1 MWYFSDTSIEIDY
14 IFKFILGILQ
24 ITNIKLFKE
33 FFMDSDF
40 STKIQKQKISRE
52 RRKELKHRL
61 KKELGDRM
69 RFVYISSFLSWIQ
82 FLMRIISFGF
92 IAKGFSNLYQ
102 KIDFNIFV
110 YAVIAIGLNLLGFG
124 ISILAKR
131 YQGVAS
137 QFARDNLKS
146 KFFDAFSKSDEE
158 VFKGYSTA
166 DVLTVASQGIDTLD
180 TFYSTYLSTTLRTFF
195 NCGTI
200 LLIVAFI
207 YPLGGLVFLISIPFI
222 PVSIVL
228 IQKRSAKIM
237 QHYWSTYMDVSNL
250 FMDDLKGLNT
260 LYSYSAD
267 EIYEKKFNE
276 SAESFRLST
285 MELLKFQLQ
294 SVGYMD
300 GVMYLGIAISGF
312 LAVLSISKGNMS
324 IFNFIFFVLI
334 ATEFFTPIRE
344 LGYCMHLLMMNT
356 KMADRIFTFL
366 DSVKGEKKSE
376 VVNIKLES
384 IDNIEF
390 KNLSFSYDDRNVLNN
405 INLRITK
412 GSLFA
417 IAGESGLG
425 KSTFAKILFKNLEDY
440 SGEILIDGKSLKDFS
455 RLDINALGFYVS
467 PDSYVFNESIM
478 DNLKKATKLPEKA
491 ILNWIEEKNILKFV
505 KTLPEGFNTIIGENG
520 RLISP
525 GQRQQIICV
534 RSLLADRKIY
544 IFDEMTSSVDTE
556 NEIAILDLIKMIS
569 KNSIVMFISHK
580 MKQVNKADF
589 VLFMGKEKSWDFGK
603 PEDLY
608 NSNFE
613 YRLLLDKQ
621 NEMEEILNER

>member
-1 MWYFSDTSIEIDY
+1 
-14 IFKFILGILQ
+14 
-24 ITNIKLFKE
+24 
-33 FFMDSDF
+33 MDSDF
-40 STKIQKQKISRE
+40 NTKIQKQKISRE
-52 RRKELKHRL
+52 RRKELKNRL

-69 RFVYISSFLSWIQ
+69 RFVYIASFLSWIQ

-92 IAKGFSNLYQ
+92 IAKGFSNLYN
-102 KIDFNIFV
+102 KIDFNLFAYV
-110 YAVIAIGLNLLGFG
+110 VIAIGLNIFGFW
-124 ISILAKR
+124 ISIFAKR

-137 QFARDNLKS
+137 QFARDNLKV
-146 KFFDAFSKSDEE
+146 KFFDVFSKSDEE

-166 DVLTVASQGIDTLD
+166 DVLTVASQGIDSLD
-180 TFYSTYLSTTLRTFF
+180 TFYSNYLTTTLRTYF
-195 NCGTI
+195 NCATI

-207 YPLGGLVFLISIPFI
+207 YPLGGLAFLVSIPFI

-267 EIYEKKFNE
+267 AIYEKKFNE
-276 SAESFRLST
+276 SAENFRLST

-312 LAVLSISKGNMS
+312 LAVLSVSKGNMS

-366 DSVKGEKKSE
+366 DSVNNEKKTE
-376 VVNIKLES
+376 VSNINLKS

-390 KNLSFSYDDRNVLNN
+390 KNLSFSYDDRKILNN
-405 INLRITK
+405 INLSITK

-417 IAGESGLG
+417 IAGASGLG
-425 KSTFAKILFKNLEDY
+425 KSTFAKVLFKNLDDY
-440 SGEILIDGKSLKDFS
+440 SGEILIDGKSLRDFS
-455 RLDINALGFYVS
+455 KSDINALGFYVS

-478 DNLKKATKLPEKA
+478 DNLKKATKLSEHE
-491 ILNWIEEKNILKFV
+491 ILEWIEEKNILKFV
-505 KTLPEGFNTIIGENG
+505 KTLPDGFNTIIGENG
-520 RLISP
+520 KLISP

-534 RSLLADRKIY
+534 RSLLANRKIY

-589 VLFMGKEKSWDFGK
+589 VLFMGKEKSWDFAK

>member
-1 MWYFSDTSIEIDY
+1 
-14 IFKFILGILQ
+14 
-24 ITNIKLFKE
+24 
-33 FFMDSDF
+33 MDSDF

-52 RRKELKHRL
+52 RRKELKNRL

-69 RFVYISSFLSWIQ
+69 RFVYIASFLSWIQ

-92 IAKGFSNLYQ
+92 IAKGFSNLYN
-102 KIDFNIFV
+102 KIDFNLFAYV
-110 YAVIAIGLNLLGFG
+110 VIAIGLNIFGFW
-124 ISILAKR
+124 ISIFAKR

-137 QFARDNLKS
+137 QFARDNLKV
-146 KFFDAFSKSDEE
+146 KFFDVFSKSDEE

-166 DVLTVASQGIDTLD
+166 DVLTVASQGIDSLD
-180 TFYSTYLSTTLRTFF
+180 TFYSNYLTTTLRTYF
-195 NCGTI
+195 NCATI

-207 YPLGGLVFLISIPFI
+207 YPLGGLAFLVSIPFI

-267 EIYEKKFNE
+267 AIYEKKFNE
-276 SAESFRLST
+276 SAENFRLST

-312 LAVLSISKGNMS
+312 LAVLSVSKGNMS

-366 DSVKGEKKSE
+366 DSVNNEKKTE
-376 VVNIKLES
+376 VSNINLKS

-390 KNLSFSYDDRNVLNN
+390 KNLSFSYDDRKILNN
-405 INLRITK
+405 INLSITK

-425 KSTFAKILFKNLEDY
+425 KSTFAKVLFKNLDDY
-440 SGEILIDGKSLKDFS
+440 SGEILIDGKSLRDFS
-455 RLDINALGFYVS
+455 KSDINALGFYVS

-478 DNLKKATKLPEKA
+478 DNLKKATKLSEHE
-491 ILNWIEEKNILKFV
+491 ILEWIEEKNILKFV
-505 KTLPEGFNTIIGENG
+505 KTLPDGFNTIIGENG
-520 RLISP
+520 KLISP

-534 RSLLADRKIY
+534 RSLLANRKIY

-589 VLFMGKEKSWDFGK
+589 VLFMGKEKSWDFAK

>member
-1 MWYFSDTSIEIDY
+1 
-14 IFKFILGILQ
+14 
-24 ITNIKLFKE
+24 
-33 FFMDSDF
+33 MDSDF
-40 STKIQKQKISRE
+40 NTKIQKQKISRE
-52 RRKELKHRL
+52 RRKELKNRL

-69 RFVYISSFLSWIQ
+69 RFVYIASFLSWIQ

-92 IAKGFSNLYQ
+92 IAKGFSNLYN
-102 KIDFNIFV
+102 KIDFNLFAYV
-110 YAVIAIGLNLLGFG
+110 VIAIGLNIFGFW
-124 ISILAKR
+124 ISIFAKR

-137 QFARDNLKS
+137 QFARDNLKV

-166 DVLTVASQGIDTLD
+166 DVLTVASQGIDSLD
-180 TFYSTYLSTTLRTFF
+180 TFYSNYLTTTLRTYF
-195 NCGTI
+195 NCATI

-207 YPLGGLVFLISIPFI
+207 YPLGGLVFLVSIPFI

-237 QHYWSTYMDVSNL
+237 QHYWSTYMDVGNL

-267 EIYEKKFNE
+267 VIYEKKFNE
-276 SAESFRLST
+276 SAENFRLST

-312 LAVLSISKGNMS
+312 LAVLSVSKGNMS

-366 DSVKGEKKSE
+366 DSVKNEKKTE
-376 VVNIKLES
+376 VSNINLES

-390 KNLSFSYDDRNVLNN
+390 KNLSFSYDDRKVLNN
-405 INLRITK
+405 INLSINK

-425 KSTFAKILFKNLEDY
+425 KSTFAKVLFKNLDDY
-440 SGEILIDGKSLKDFS
+440 SGEILIDGKSLRDFS
-455 RLDINALGFYVS
+455 KSDINALGFYVS

-478 DNLKKATKLPEKA
+478 DNLKKATKLSEHE
-491 ILNWIEEKNILKFV
+491 ILEWIEEKNILKFV
-505 KTLPEGFNTIIGENG
+505 KTLPDGFNTIIGENG
-520 RLISP
+520 KLISP

-589 VLFMGKEKSWDFGK
+589 VLFMGKEKSWDFAK

>member
-1 MWYFSDTSIEIDY
+1 
-14 IFKFILGILQ
+14 
-24 ITNIKLFKE
+24 
-33 FFMDSDF
+33 MDSDF
-40 STKIQKQKISRE
+40 NTKIQKQKISRE
-52 RRKELKHRL
+52 RRKELKNRL

-69 RFVYISSFLSWIQ
+69 RFVYIASFLSWIQ

-92 IAKGFSNLYQ
+92 IAKGFSNLYN
-102 KIDFNIFV
+102 KIDFNLFAYV
-110 YAVIAIGLNLLGFG
+110 VIAIGLNIFGFW
-124 ISILAKR
+124 ISIFAKR

-137 QFARDNLKS
+137 QYARNNLKV
-146 KFFDAFSKSDEE
+146 KFFDAFSKGNEE

-166 DVLTVASQGIDTLD
+166 DVLTVASQGIDSLD
-180 TFYSTYLSTTLRTFF
+180 TFYSNYLTTTLRTYF
-195 NCGTI
+195 NCTTI

-207 YPLGGLVFLISIPFI
+207 YPLGGLVFLVSIPFI

-267 EIYEKKFNE
+267 AIYEKKFNE
-276 SAESFRLST
+276 SAENFRLST

-312 LAVLSISKGNMS
+312 LAVFSVSKGNMS

-366 DSVKGEKKSE
+366 DSVKNEKKTE
-376 VVNIKLES
+376 VSNINLES

-390 KNLSFSYDDRNVLNN
+390 KNLSFSYENRDVLNN
-405 INLRITK
+405 INLSINK

-425 KSTFAKILFKNLEDY
+425 KSTFAKILFKNLENY
-440 SGEILIDGKSLKDFS
+440 SGEILIDGKSLRDFS
-455 RLDINALGFYVS
+455 KSDINSLGFYVS

-478 DNLKKATKLPEKA
+478 DNLKKATKLSEHE
-491 ILNWIEEKNILKFV
+491 ILEWIEEKNILKFV
-505 KTLPEGFNTIIGENG
+505 KTLPDGFNTIIGENG

-534 RSLLADRKIY
+534 RSLLANRKIY

>member
-1 MWYFSDTSIEIDY
+1 
-14 IFKFILGILQ
+14 
-24 ITNIKLFKE
+24 
-33 FFMDSDF
+33 MDSDF

-52 RRKELKHRL
+52 RRKELKNKL

-92 IAKGFSNLYQ
+92 IAKGFSNLYN
-102 KIDFNIFV
+102 KTEFNLLT
-110 YAVIAIGLNLLGFG
+110 YAIIVIGLNILGFG
-124 ISILAKR
+124 ISIFAKR

-137 QFARDNLKS
+137 QFARDNLKA
-146 KFFDAFSKSDEE
+146 KFFDAFSKSDQE

-166 DVLTVASQGIDTLD
+166 DVLTVASQGIDSLD

-267 EIYEKKFNE
+267 AIYEKKFNE
-276 SAESFRLST
+276 SAEKFRLST

-312 LAVLSISKGNMS
+312 LAVLSISKGS
-324 IFNFIFFVLI
+324 ISIYNFIFFVLI

-366 DSVKGEKKSE
+366 DSVKLEKKKDIS
-376 VVNIKLES
+376 NIELES
-384 IDNIEF
+384 INNIEF

-405 INLRITK
+405 INLSITK

-440 SGEILIDGKSLKDFS
+440 SGEILLDGKSLRDFS
-455 RLDINALGFYVS
+455 KSDINSLGFYVS

-478 DNLKKATKLPEKA
+478 DNLKKATKLSEKE
-491 ILNWIEEKNILKFV
+491 ILEWIEEKNILKFV

-520 RLISP
+520 RLVSP

-534 RSLLADRKIY
+534 RSLLANRKIY

-589 VLFMGKEKSWDFGK
+589 VLFMGQEKSWDFGK

-608 NSNFE
+608 NLNHE
-613 YRLLLDKQ
+613 YKMLLDKQ

>member
-1 MWYFSDTSIEIDY
+1 
-14 IFKFILGILQ
+14 
-24 ITNIKLFKE
+24 
-33 FFMDSDF
+33 MDSDF

-52 RRKELKHRL
+52 RRKELKNRL

-69 RFVYISSFLSWIQ
+69 RFVYIASFLSWIQ

-92 IAKGFSNLYQ
+92 IAKGFSNLYN
-102 KIDFNIFV
+102 KIDFNLFAYV
-110 YAVIAIGLNLLGFG
+110 VITIGLNIFGFW
-124 ISILAKR
+124 ISIFAKR

-137 QFARDNLKS
+137 QYARNNLKV
-146 KFFDAFSKSDEE
+146 KFFDAFSKGNEE

-166 DVLTVASQGIDTLD
+166 DVLTVASQGIDSLD
-180 TFYSTYLSTTLRTFF
+180 TFYSNYLTTTLRTYF
-195 NCGTI
+195 NCATI
-200 LLIVAFI
+200 LLIAAFI
-207 YPLGGLVFLISIPFI
+207 YPLGGLVFLVSIPFI

-267 EIYEKKFNE
+267 AIYEKKFNE
-276 SAESFRLST
+276 SAENFRLST

-312 LAVLSISKGNMS
+312 LAVLSVSKGNMS

-366 DSVKGEKKSE
+366 DSVKNEKKTE
-376 VVNIKLES
+376 VSNIELKS

-390 KNLSFSYDDRNVLNN
+390 KNLSFSYDDRKILNN
-405 INLRITK
+405 INLSITK

-425 KSTFAKILFKNLEDY
+425 KSTFAKVLFKNLDDY
-440 SGEILIDGKSLKDFS
+440 SGEILIDGKSLRDFS
-455 RLDINALGFYVS
+455 KSDINALGFYVS

-478 DNLKKATKLPEKA
+478 DNLKKATKLSEHE
-491 ILNWIEEKNILKFV
+491 ILEWIEEKNILKFV
-505 KTLPEGFNTIIGENG
+505 KTLPDGFNTIIGENG
-520 RLISP
+520 KLISP

-608 NSNFE
+608 NSNYE
-613 YRLLLDKQ
+613 YKMLLDKQ
-621 NEMEEILNER
+621 NEMEAILNER

>member
-1 MWYFSDTSIEIDY
+1 
-14 IFKFILGILQ
+14 
-24 ITNIKLFKE
+24 
-33 FFMDSDF
+33 MDSDF
-40 STKIQKQKISRE
+40 NTKIQKQKISRE
-52 RRKELKHRL
+52 RRKELKNRL

-69 RFVYISSFLSWIQ
+69 RFVYIASFLSWIQ

-92 IAKGFSNLYQ
+92 IAKGFSNLYN
-102 KIDFNIFV
+102 KIDFNLFAYV
-110 YAVIAIGLNLLGFG
+110 VIAIGLNIFGFW
-124 ISILAKR
+124 ISIFAKR

-137 QFARDNLKS
+137 QYARNNLKV
-146 KFFDAFSKSDEE
+146 KFFDAFSKGNEE

-166 DVLTVASQGIDTLD
+166 DVLTVASQGIDSLD
-180 TFYSTYLSTTLRTFF
+180 TFYSNYLTTTLRTYF
-195 NCGTI
+195 NCATI

-207 YPLGGLVFLISIPFI
+207 YPLGGLVFLVSIPFI

-267 EIYEKKFNE
+267 AIYEKKFNE
-276 SAESFRLST
+276 SAENFRLST

-312 LAVLSISKGNMS
+312 LAVLSVSKGNMS

-366 DSVKGEKKSE
+366 DSVKNEKKTE
-376 VVNIKLES
+376 VSNINLES

-390 KNLSFSYDDRNVLNN
+390 KNLSFSHDDRKVLNN
-405 INLRITK
+405 INLSINK

-425 KSTFAKILFKNLEDY
+425 KSTFAKVLFKNLDDY
-440 SGEILIDGKSLKDFS
+440 SGEILIDGKSLRYFS
-455 RLDINALGFYVS
+455 KSDINALGFYVS

-478 DNLKKATKLPEKA
+478 DNLKKATKLSEHE
-491 ILNWIEEKNILKFV
+491 ILEWIEEKNILKFV
-505 KTLPEGFNTIIGENG
+505 KTLPDGFNTIIGENG

-534 RSLLADRKIY
+534 RSLLANRKIY

>member
-1 MWYFSDTSIEIDY
+1 
-14 IFKFILGILQ
+14 
-24 ITNIKLFKE
+24 
-33 FFMDSDF
+33 MDSDF

-52 RRKELKHRL
+52 RRKELKNRL

-69 RFVYISSFLSWIQ
+69 RFVYIASFLSWIQ

-92 IAKGFSNLYQ
+92 IAKGFSNLYN
-102 KIDFNIFV
+102 KIDFNLFTYVLIT
-110 YAVIAIGLNLLGFG
+110 IGLNIFGFW
-124 ISILAKR
+124 ISIFAKR

-137 QFARDNLKS
+137 QFARDNLKV
-146 KFFDAFSKSDEE
+146 KFFNAFSKSDQE

-166 DVLTVASQGIDTLD
+166 DVLTVASQGIDSLD
-180 TFYSTYLSTTLRTFF
+180 TFYSNYLTTTLRTYF
-195 NCGTI
+195 NCATI

-267 EIYEKKFNE
+267 AIYEKKFNE
-276 SAESFRLST
+276 SAENFRLST

-312 LAVLSISKGNMS
+312 LAVISISKGNMS

-366 DSVKGEKKSE
+366 DSVKNEKKTE
-376 VVNIKLES
+376 VSNINLES

-390 KNLSFSYDDRNVLNN
+390 KNLSFSYDNRDVLNN
-405 INLRITK
+405 INLSINK

-425 KSTFAKILFKNLEDY
+425 KSTFAKILFKNLDNY

-455 RLDINALGFYVS
+455 KSDINSLGFYVS

-478 DNLKKATKLPEKA
+478 DNLKKATKLSEQE
-491 ILNWIEEKNILKFV
+491 ILEWIEEKNILKFV
-505 KTLPEGFNTIIGENG
+505 KTLPDGFNTIIGENG

-534 RSLLADRKIY
+534 RSLLANRKIY

-589 VLFMGKEKSWDFGK
+589 ILFMGKEKSWDFGK

>member
-1 MWYFSDTSIEIDY
+1 
-14 IFKFILGILQ
+14 
-24 ITNIKLFKE
+24 
-33 FFMDSDF
+33 MDSDF

-52 RRKELKHRL
+52 RRKELKNRL

-69 RFVYISSFLSWIQ
+69 RFVYIASFLSWIQ

-92 IAKGFSNLYQ
+92 IAKGFSNLYN
-102 KIDFNIFV
+102 KIDFNLFAYV
-110 YAVIAIGLNLLGFG
+110 VIAIGLNIFGFW
-124 ISILAKR
+124 ISIFAKR

-137 QFARDNLKS
+137 QYARDNLKV
-146 KFFDAFSKSDEE
+146 KFFDAFSKGNEE

-166 DVLTVASQGIDTLD
+166 DVLTVASQGIDSLD
-180 TFYSTYLSTTLRTFF
+180 TFYSNYLTTTLRTYF
-195 NCGTI
+195 NCVTI

-207 YPLGGLVFLISIPFI
+207 YPLGGLVFLVSIPFI

-267 EIYEKKFNE
+267 DIYEKKFNE
-276 SAESFRLST
+276 SAENFRLST

-312 LAVLSISKGNMS
+312 LAVLSISKGS
-324 IFNFIFFVLI
+324 ISIYNFIFFVLI

-366 DSVKGEKKSE
+366 DSVKLEKKKDIS
-376 VVNIKLES
+376 NIELES

-390 KNLSFSYDDRNVLNN
+390 KNLSFSYDDRKVLNN
-405 INLRITK
+405 INLSINK

-425 KSTFAKILFKNLEDY
+425 KSTFAKVLFKNLDDY
-440 SGEILIDGKSLKDFS
+440 SGEILIDGKSLRDFS
-455 RLDINALGFYVS
+455 KSDINALGFYVS

-478 DNLKKATKLPEKA
+478 DNLKKATKLSEHE
-491 ILNWIEEKNILKFV
+491 ILEWIEEKNILKFV
-505 KTLPEGFNTIIGENG
+505 KTLPDGFNTIIGENG

-608 NSNFE
+608 NSNYE
-613 YRLLLDKQ
+613 YKMLLDKQ

>member
-1 MWYFSDTSIEIDY
+1 
-14 IFKFILGILQ
+14 
-24 ITNIKLFKE
+24 
-33 FFMDSDF
+33 MDSDF

-52 RRKELKHRL
+52 RRKELKNRL

-69 RFVYISSFLSWIQ
+69 RFVYIASFLSWIQ

-92 IAKGFSNLYQ
+92 IAKGFSNLYN
-102 KIDFNIFV
+102 KIDFNLFAYV
-110 YAVIAIGLNLLGFG
+110 VIAIGLNIFGFW
-124 ISILAKR
+124 ISIFAKR

-137 QFARDNLKS
+137 QYARNNLKV
-146 KFFDAFSKSDEE
+146 KFFDAFSKGNEE

-166 DVLTVASQGIDTLD
+166 DVLTVASQGIDSLD
-180 TFYSTYLSTTLRTFF
+180 TFYSNYLTTTLRTYF
-195 NCGTI
+195 NCATI

-207 YPLGGLVFLISIPFI
+207 YPLGGLVFLVSIPFI

-267 EIYEKKFNE
+267 AIYEKKFNE
-276 SAESFRLST
+276 SAENFRLST

-312 LAVLSISKGNMS
+312 LAVLSVSKGNMS

-366 DSVKGEKKSE
+366 DSVKNEKKTE
-376 VVNIKLES
+376 VSNINLES

-390 KNLSFSYDDRNVLNN
+390 KNLSFSYDDRKILNN
-405 INLRITK
+405 INLSITK

-425 KSTFAKILFKNLEDY
+425 KSTFAKVLFKNLDDY
-440 SGEILIDGKSLKDFS
+440 SGEILIDGKSLRDFS
-455 RLDINALGFYVS
+455 KSDINALGFYVS

-478 DNLKKATKLPEKA
+478 DNLKKATKLSEHE
-491 ILNWIEEKNILKFV
+491 ILEWIEEKNILKFV
-505 KTLPEGFNTIIGENG
+505 KTLPDGFNTIIGENG
-520 RLISP
+520 KLISP

-534 RSLLADRKIY
+534 RSLLANRKIY

-608 NSNFE
+608 KSNFE

>member
-1 MWYFSDTSIEIDY
+1 
-14 IFKFILGILQ
+14 
-24 ITNIKLFKE
+24 
-33 FFMDSDF
+33 MDSDF
-40 STKIQKQKISRE
+40 NTKIQKQKISRE
-52 RRKELKHRL
+52 RRKELKNRL
-61 KKELGDRM
+61 KKELRDRM
-69 RFVYISSFLSWIQ
+69 RFVYIASFLSWIQ

-92 IAKGFSNLYQ
+92 IAKGFSNLYN
-102 KIDFNIFV
+102 KIDFNLFAYV
-110 YAVIAIGLNLLGFG
+110 VIAIGLNIFGFW
-124 ISILAKR
+124 ISIFAKR

-137 QFARDNLKS
+137 QFARDNLKV

-166 DVLTVASQGIDTLD
+166 DVLTVASQGIDSLD
-180 TFYSTYLSTTLRTFF
+180 TFYSNYLTTTLRTYF
-195 NCGTI
+195 NCVTI
-200 LLIVAFI
+200 LLVVAFI
-207 YPLGGLVFLISIPFI
+207 YPLGGLVFLVSIPFI

-267 EIYEKKFNE
+267 AIYEKKFNE
-276 SAESFRLST
+276 SAENFRLST

-312 LAVLSISKGNMS
+312 LAVLSVSKGNMS

-366 DSVKGEKKSE
+366 DSVKLEKKKDIS
-376 VVNIKLES
+376 NIELKS

-390 KNLSFSYDDRNVLNN
+390 KNLSFSYDDRKILNN
-405 INLRITK
+405 INLSITK

-425 KSTFAKILFKNLEDY
+425 KSTFAKVLFKNLDDY
-440 SGEILIDGKSLKDFS
+440 SGEILIDGKSLRDFS
-455 RLDINALGFYVS
+455 KSDINALGFYVS

-478 DNLKKATKLPEKA
+478 DNLKKATKLSEHE
-491 ILNWIEEKNILKFV
+491 ILEWIEEKHILKFV
-505 KTLPEGFNTIIGENG
+505 KTLPDGFNTIIGENG

-534 RSLLADRKIY
+534 RSLLANRKIY

-589 VLFMGKEKSWDFGK
+589 VLFMGKEKSWDFAK

>member
-1 MWYFSDTSIEIDY
+1 
-14 IFKFILGILQ
+14 
-24 ITNIKLFKE
+24 
-33 FFMDSDF
+33 MDSDF

-52 RRKELKHRL
+52 RRKELKNRL

-69 RFVYISSFLSWIQ
+69 RFVYIASFLSWIQ

-92 IAKGFSNLYQ
+92 IAKGFSNLYN
-102 KIDFNIFV
+102 KIDFNLFAYV
-110 YAVIAIGLNLLGFG
+110 VITIGLNIFGFW
-124 ISILAKR
+124 ISIFAKR

-137 QFARDNLKS
+137 QYARNNLKV
-146 KFFDAFSKSDEE
+146 KFFDAFSKGNEE

-166 DVLTVASQGIDTLD
+166 DVLTVASQGIDSLD
-180 TFYSTYLSTTLRTFF
+180 TFYSNYLTTTLRTYF
-195 NCGTI
+195 NCATI
-200 LLIVAFI
+200 LLIAAFI
-207 YPLGGLVFLISIPFI
+207 YPLGGLVFLVSIPFI

-267 EIYEKKFNE
+267 AIYEKKFNE
-276 SAESFRLST
+276 SAEKFRLST

-312 LAVLSISKGNMS
+312 LAVLSVSKGNMS

-366 DSVKGEKKSE
+366 DSVKNEKKTE
-376 VVNIKLES
+376 VSNINLES

-390 KNLSFSYDDRNVLNN
+390 KNLSFSYDDRKILNN
-405 INLRITK
+405 INLSITK

-425 KSTFAKILFKNLEDY
+425 KSTFAKVLFKNLDDY
-440 SGEILIDGKSLKDFS
+440 SGEILIDGKSLRDFS
-455 RLDINALGFYVS
+455 KSDINALGFYVS

-478 DNLKKATKLPEKA
+478 DNLKKATKLSEHE
-491 ILNWIEEKNILKFV
+491 ILEWIEEKNILKFV
-505 KTLPEGFNTIIGENG
+505 KTLPDGFNTIIGENG
-520 RLISP
+520 KLISP

-608 NSNFE
+608 NSNYE
-613 YRLLLDKQ
+613 YKMLLDKQ

>member
-1 MWYFSDTSIEIDY
+1 
-14 IFKFILGILQ
+14 
-24 ITNIKLFKE
+24 
-33 FFMDSDF
+33 MDSDF
-40 STKIQKQKISRE
+40 NTKIQKQKISRE
-52 RRKELKHRL
+52 RRKELKNRL

-69 RFVYISSFLSWIQ
+69 RFVYIASFLSWIQ

-92 IAKGFSNLYQ
+92 IAKGFSNLYN
-102 KIDFNIFV
+102 KIDFNLFAYV
-110 YAVIAIGLNLLGFG
+110 VIAIGLNIFGFW
-124 ISILAKR
+124 ISIFAKR

-137 QFARDNLKS
+137 QFARDNLKV
-146 KFFDAFSKSDEE
+146 KFFDAFSKGNEE

-166 DVLTVASQGIDTLD
+166 DVLTVASQGIDSLD
-180 TFYSTYLSTTLRTFF
+180 TFYSNYLTTTLRTYF
-195 NCGTI
+195 NCATI

-207 YPLGGLVFLISIPFI
+207 YPLGGLVFLVSIPFI

-267 EIYEKKFNE
+267 AIYEKKFNE
-276 SAESFRLST
+276 SAENFRLST

-312 LAVLSISKGNMS
+312 LAVLSVSKGNMS

-366 DSVKGEKKSE
+366 DSVKLEKKTE
-376 VVNIKLES
+376 VSNINLES

-390 KNLSFSYDDRNVLNN
+390 KNLSFSYDDRKVLNN
-405 INLRITK
+405 INLSINK

-425 KSTFAKILFKNLEDY
+425 KSTFAKVLFKNLDDY
-440 SGEILIDGKSLKDFS
+440 SGEILIDGKSLRYFS
-455 RLDINALGFYVS
+455 KSDINALGFYVS

-478 DNLKKATKLPEKA
+478 DNLKKATKLSEHE
-491 ILNWIEEKNILKFV
+491 ILEWIEEKNILKFV
-505 KTLPEGFNTIIGENG
+505 KTLPDGFNTIIGENG

-534 RSLLADRKIY
+534 RSLLANRKIY

-589 VLFMGKEKSWDFGK
+589 VLFMGQEKSWDFGK

-608 NSNFE
+608 NTNFE

>member
-1 MWYFSDTSIEIDY
+1 
-14 IFKFILGILQ
+14 
-24 ITNIKLFKE
+24 
-33 FFMDSDF
+33 MDSDF
-40 STKIQKQKISRE
+40 NTKIQKQKISRE
-52 RRKELKHRL
+52 RRKELKNRL
-61 KKELGDRM
+61 KKELRDRM
-69 RFVYISSFLSWIQ
+69 RFVYIASFLSWIQ

-92 IAKGFSNLYQ
+92 IAKGFSNLYN
-102 KIDFNIFV
+102 KIDFNLFAYV
-110 YAVIAIGLNLLGFG
+110 VIAIGLNIFGFW
-124 ISILAKR
+124 ISIFAKR

-137 QFARDNLKS
+137 QFARDNLKV

-166 DVLTVASQGIDTLD
+166 DVLTVASQGIDSLD
-180 TFYSTYLSTTLRTFF
+180 TFYSNYLTTTLRTYF
-195 NCGTI
+195 NCATI

-207 YPLGGLVFLISIPFI
+207 YPLGGLVFLVSIPFI

-267 EIYEKKFNE
+267 AIYEKKFNE
-276 SAESFRLST
+276 SAENFRLST

-312 LAVLSISKGNMS
+312 LAVLSVSKGNMS

-366 DSVKGEKKSE
+366 DSVKNEKKTE
-376 VVNIKLES
+376 VSNIDLES

-405 INLRITK
+405 INLSITK

-455 RLDINALGFYVS
+455 KSDINALGFYVS

-478 DNLKKATKLPEKA
+478 DNLKKATKLSEKE
-491 ILNWIEEKNILKFV
+491 ILEWIEEKNILKFV

-534 RSLLADRKIY
+534 RSLLANRKIY

>member
-1 MWYFSDTSIEIDY
+1 
-14 IFKFILGILQ
+14 
-24 ITNIKLFKE
+24 
-33 FFMDSDF
+33 MDSDF
-40 STKIQKQKISRE
+40 NTKIQKQKISRE
-52 RRKELKHRL
+52 RRKELKNRL

-69 RFVYISSFLSWIQ
+69 RFVYIASFLSWIQ

-92 IAKGFSNLYQ
+92 IAKGFSNLYN
-102 KIDFNIFV
+102 KIDFNLFAYV
-110 YAVIAIGLNLLGFG
+110 VIAIGLNIFGFW
-124 ISILAKR
+124 ISIFAKR

-137 QFARDNLKS
+137 QFARDNLKV

-166 DVLTVASQGIDTLD
+166 DVLTVASQGIDSLD
-180 TFYSTYLSTTLRTFF
+180 TFYSNYLTTTLRTYF
-195 NCGTI
+195 NCATI

-207 YPLGGLVFLISIPFI
+207 YPLGGLVFLVSIPFI

-267 EIYEKKFNE
+267 AIYEKKFNE
-276 SAESFRLST
+276 SAENFRLST

-312 LAVLSISKGNMS
+312 LAVLSVSKGNMS

-366 DSVKGEKKSE
+366 DSVKLEKKTE
-376 VVNIKLES
+376 VSNINLES

-390 KNLSFSYDDRNVLNN
+390 KNLSFSYDDRKVLNN
-405 INLRITK
+405 INLSINK

-425 KSTFAKILFKNLEDY
+425 KSTFAKVLFKNLDDY
-440 SGEILIDGKSLKDFS
+440 SGEILIDGKSLRYFS
-455 RLDINALGFYVS
+455 KSDINALGFYVS

-478 DNLKKATKLPEKA
+478 DNLKKATKLSEKE
-491 ILNWIEEKNILKFV
+491 ILEWIEEKNILKFV
-505 KTLPEGFNTIIGENG
+505 KTLPDGFNTIIGENG

-534 RSLLADRKIY
+534 RSLLANRKIY

-589 VLFMGKEKSWDFGK
+589 VLFMGKEKSWDFAK

>member
-1 MWYFSDTSIEIDY
+1 
-14 IFKFILGILQ
+14 
-24 ITNIKLFKE
+24 
-33 FFMDSDF
+33 MDSDF
-40 STKIQKQKISRE
+40 NTKIQKQKISRE
-52 RRKELKHRL
+52 RRKELKNRL

-69 RFVYISSFLSWIQ
+69 RFVYIASFLSWIQ

-92 IAKGFSNLYQ
+92 IAKGFSNLYN
-102 KIDFNIFV
+102 KIDFNLFAYV
-110 YAVIAIGLNLLGFG
+110 VIAIGLNIFGFW
-124 ISILAKR
+124 ISIFAKR

-137 QFARDNLKS
+137 QFARDNLKV
-146 KFFDAFSKSDEE
+146 KFFDAFSKGNEE

-166 DVLTVASQGIDTLD
+166 DVLTVASQGIDSLD
-180 TFYSTYLSTTLRTFF
+180 TFYSNYLTTTLRTYF
-195 NCGTI
+195 NCATI

-207 YPLGGLVFLISIPFI
+207 YPLGGLVFLVSIPFI

-260 LYSYSAD
+260 LYSYSVDA
-267 EIYEKKFNE
+267 IYEKKFNE
-276 SAESFRLST
+276 SAENFRLST

-312 LAVLSISKGNMS
+312 LAVLSVSKGNMS

-366 DSVKGEKKSE
+366 DSVKLEKKTE
-376 VVNIKLES
+376 VSNINLES

-390 KNLSFSYDDRNVLNN
+390 KNLSFSYDDRKVLNN
-405 INLRITK
+405 INLSINK

-425 KSTFAKILFKNLEDY
+425 KSTFAKILFKNLENY
-440 SGEILIDGKSLKDFS
+440 SGEILIDGKSLRDFS
-455 RLDINALGFYVS
+455 KSDINSLGFYVS

-478 DNLKKATKLPEKA
+478 DNLKKATKLSEHE
-491 ILNWIEEKNILKFV
+491 ILEWIEEKNILKFV
-505 KTLPEGFNTIIGENG
+505 KTLPDGFNTIIGENG

-534 RSLLADRKIY
+534 RSLLANRKIY

-589 VLFMGKEKSWDFGK
+589 VLFMGQEKSWDFGK

-608 NSNFE
+608 NTNFE

>member
-1 MWYFSDTSIEIDY
+1 
-14 IFKFILGILQ
+14 
-24 ITNIKLFKE
+24 
-33 FFMDSDF
+33 
-40 STKIQKQKISRE
+40 
-52 RRKELKHRL
+52 
-61 KKELGDRM
+61 M
-69 RFVYISSFLSWIQ
+69 RFVYIASFLSWIQ

-92 IAKGFSNLYQ
+92 IAKGFSNLYN
-102 KIDFNIFV
+102 KTEFNLLT
-110 YAVIAIGLNLLGFG
+110 YAIIVIGLNILGFG
-124 ISILAKR
+124 ISIFAKR

-137 QFARDNLKS
+137 QFARDNLKA
-146 KFFDAFSKSDEE
+146 KFFDAFSKSDQE

-166 DVLTVASQGIDTLD
+166 DVLTVASQGIDSLD

-267 EIYEKKFNE
+267 AIYEKKFNE
-276 SAESFRLST
+276 SAEKFRLST

-312 LAVLSISKGNMS
+312 LAVLSISKGS
-324 IFNFIFFVLI
+324 ISIYNFIFFVLI

-366 DSVKGEKKSE
+366 DSVNVEKKKDIS
-376 VVNIKLES
+376 NIELES

-390 KNLSFSYDDRNVLNN
+390 KNLSFS
-405 INLRITK
+405 
-412 GSLFA
+412 
-417 IAGESGLG
+417 
-425 KSTFAKILFKNLEDY
+425 
-440 SGEILIDGKSLKDFS
+440 
-455 RLDINALGFYVS
+455 
-467 PDSYVFNESIM
+467 
-478 DNLKKATKLPEKA
+478 
-491 ILNWIEEKNILKFV
+491 
-505 KTLPEGFNTIIGENG
+505 
-520 RLISP
+520 
-525 GQRQQIICV
+525 
-534 RSLLADRKIY
+534 
-544 IFDEMTSSVDTE
+544 
-556 NEIAILDLIKMIS
+556 
-569 KNSIVMFISHK
+569 
-580 MKQVNKADF
+580 
-589 VLFMGKEKSWDFGK
+589 
-603 PEDLY
+603 
-608 NSNFE
+608 
-613 YRLLLDKQ
+613 
-621 NEMEEILNER
+621 

>member
-1 MWYFSDTSIEIDY
+1 
-14 IFKFILGILQ
+14 
-24 ITNIKLFKE
+24 
-33 FFMDSDF
+33 MDSDF

-52 RRKELKHRL
+52 RRKELKNRL

-69 RFVYISSFLSWIQ
+69 RFVYIASFLSWIQ

-92 IAKGFSNLYQ
+92 IAKGFSNLYN
-102 KIDFNIFV
+102 KIDFNLFAYV
-110 YAVIAIGLNLLGFG
+110 VIAIGLNIFGFW
-124 ISILAKR
+124 ISIFAKR

-137 QFARDNLKS
+137 QYARNNLKV
-146 KFFDAFSKSDEE
+146 KFFDAFSKGNEE

-166 DVLTVASQGIDTLD
+166 DVLTVASQGIDSLD
-180 TFYSTYLSTTLRTFF
+180 TFYSNYLTTTLRTYF
-195 NCGTI
+195 NCATI

-207 YPLGGLVFLISIPFI
+207 YPLGGLVFLVSIPFI

-267 EIYEKKFNE
+267 AIYEKKFNE
-276 SAESFRLST
+276 SAENFRLST

-312 LAVLSISKGNMS
+312 LAVLSVSKGNMS

-366 DSVKGEKKSE
+366 DSVKNEKKTE
-376 VVNIKLES
+376 VSNINLES

-390 KNLSFSYDDRNVLNN
+390 KNLSFSYENRDVLNN
-405 INLRITK
+405 INLSISK

-440 SGEILIDGKSLKDFS
+440 SGEILIDGKSLRDFS
-455 RLDINALGFYVS
+455 KSDINVLGFYVS

-478 DNLKKATKLPEKA
+478 DNLKKATKLSEHE
-491 ILNWIEEKNILKFV
+491 ILEWIEEKNILKFV
-505 KTLPEGFNTIIGENG
+505 KTLPDGFNTIIGENG

-534 RSLLADRKIY
+534 RSLLANRKIY

>member
-1 MWYFSDTSIEIDY
+1 
-14 IFKFILGILQ
+14 
-24 ITNIKLFKE
+24 
-33 FFMDSDF
+33 MDSDF

-146 KFFDAFSKSDEE
+146 KFFDAFSKSDKEA
-158 VFKGYSTA
+158 FKEYSTA
-166 DVLTVASQGIDTLD
+166 DVLTVASQGIDSLD
-180 TFYSTYLSTTLRTFF
+180 TFYSNYLTTTLRTYF
-195 NCGTI
+195 NCATI

-207 YPLGGLVFLISIPFI
+207 YPLGGLVFLVSIPFI

-267 EIYEKKFNE
+267 AIYEKKFNE
-276 SAESFRLST
+276 STEKFRLST

-366 DSVKGEKKSE
+366 DCVKNEKKTE
-376 VVNIKLES
+376 VSIINLES

-390 KNLSFSYDDRNVLNN
+390 KNLSFSYDDRKVLNN
-405 INLRITK
+405 INLSINK

-455 RLDINALGFYVS
+455 KSDINALGFYVS
-467 PDSYVFNESIM
+467 PDSYVFNESII
-478 DNLKKATKLPEKA
+478 DNLKKATKLPEYE
-491 ILNWIEEKNILKFV
+491 ILRWIEDKNILQFV
-505 KTLPEGFNTIIGENG
+505 KTLPDGFNTIIGENG

-544 IFDEMTSSVDTE
+544 IFDEITSSVDNE

>member
-1 MWYFSDTSIEIDY
+1 
-14 IFKFILGILQ
+14 
-24 ITNIKLFKE
+24 
-33 FFMDSDF
+33 MDSDF
-40 STKIQKQKISRE
+40 NTKIQKQKISRE
-52 RRKELKHRL
+52 RRKELKNRL

-69 RFVYISSFLSWIQ
+69 RFVYIASFLSWIQ

-92 IAKGFSNLYQ
+92 IAKGFSNLYN
-102 KIDFNIFV
+102 KIDFNLFAYV
-110 YAVIAIGLNLLGFG
+110 VIAIGLNIFGFW
-124 ISILAKR
+124 ISIFAKR

-137 QFARDNLKS
+137 QFARDNLKV

-166 DVLTVASQGIDTLD
+166 DVLTVASQGIDSLD
-180 TFYSTYLSTTLRTFF
+180 TFYSNYLTTTLRTYF
-195 NCGTI
+195 NCATI

-207 YPLGGLVFLISIPFI
+207 YPLGGLVFLVSIPFI

-250 FMDDLKGLNT
+250 FMDNLKGLNT

-267 EIYEKKFNE
+267 AIYEKKFNE
-276 SAESFRLST
+276 SAENFRLST

-300 GVMYLGIAISGF
+300 GVMYIGIAISGF
-312 LAVLSISKGNMS
+312 LAVLSVSKGNMS

-366 DSVKGEKKSE
+366 DSVKNEKKTE
-376 VVNIKLES
+376 VSNINLES
-384 IDNIEF
+384 IDNIEL
-390 KNLSFSYDDRNVLNN
+390 KNLSFSYDDRKVLNN
-405 INLRITK
+405 INLSINK

-425 KSTFAKILFKNLEDY
+425 KSTFAKILFKNLDDY

-455 RLDINALGFYVS
+455 KSDINALGFYVS
-467 PDSYVFNESIM
+467 PDSYVFNESII
-478 DNLKKATKLPEKA
+478 DNLKKATKLSEKE
-491 ILNWIEEKNILKFV
+491 ILEWIEEKNILKFV
-505 KTLPEGFNTIIGENG
+505 KTLPDGFNTIIGENG
-520 RLISP
+520 KLISP

-608 NSNFE
+608 NSNYE
-613 YRLLLDKQ
+613 YKILLDKQ
-621 NEMEEILNER
+621 NEMEAILNER

>member
-1 MWYFSDTSIEIDY
+1 
-14 IFKFILGILQ
+14 
-24 ITNIKLFKE
+24 
-33 FFMDSDF
+33 MDSDF
-40 STKIQKQKISRE
+40 NTKIQKQKISRE
-52 RRKELKHRL
+52 RRKELKNRL

-69 RFVYISSFLSWIQ
+69 RFVYIASFLSWIQ

-92 IAKGFSNLYQ
+92 IAKGFSNLYN
-102 KIDFNIFV
+102 KIDFNLFAYV
-110 YAVIAIGLNLLGFG
+110 VIAIGLNIFGFW
-124 ISILAKR
+124 ISIFAKR

-137 QFARDNLKS
+137 QFARDNLKV

-166 DVLTVASQGIDTLD
+166 DVLTVASQGIDSLD
-180 TFYSTYLSTTLRTFF
+180 TFYSNYLTTTLRTYF
-195 NCGTI
+195 NCATI

-207 YPLGGLVFLISIPFI
+207 YPLGGLVFLVSIPFI

-267 EIYEKKFNE
+267 AIYEKKFNE
-276 SAESFRLST
+276 SAEKFRLST

-312 LAVLSISKGNMS
+312 LAVLSVSKGNMS

-366 DSVKGEKKSE
+366 DSVKLEKKKDIS
-376 VVNIKLES
+376 NIELKS

-390 KNLSFSYDDRNVLNN
+390 KNLSFSYDDRKVLNN
-405 INLRITK
+405 INLSITK

-425 KSTFAKILFKNLEDY
+425 KSTFAKVLFKNLDDY
-440 SGEILIDGKSLKDFS
+440 SGEILIDGKSLRDFS
-455 RLDINALGFYVS
+455 KSDVNALGFYVS

-478 DNLKKATKLPEKA
+478 DNLKKATKLSEHE
-491 ILNWIEEKNILKFV
+491 ILEWIEEKNILKFV
-505 KTLPEGFNTIIGENG
+505 KTLPDGFNTIIGENG
-520 RLISP
+520 KLISP

-534 RSLLADRKIY
+534 RSLLANRKIY

>member
-1 MWYFSDTSIEIDY
+1 
-14 IFKFILGILQ
+14 
-24 ITNIKLFKE
+24 
-33 FFMDSDF
+33 MDSDF
-40 STKIQKQKISRE
+40 NTKIQKQKISRE
-52 RRKELKHRL
+52 RRKELKNRL

-69 RFVYISSFLSWIQ
+69 RFVYIASFLSWIQ

-92 IAKGFSNLYQ
+92 IAKGFSNLYN
-102 KIDFNIFV
+102 KIDFNLFAYV
-110 YAVIAIGLNLLGFG
+110 VIAIGLNIFGFW
-124 ISILAKR
+124 ISIFAKR

-137 QFARDNLKS
+137 QYARDNLKV
-146 KFFDAFSKSDEE
+146 KFFDAFSKGNEE

-166 DVLTVASQGIDTLD
+166 DVLTVASQGIDSLD
-180 TFYSTYLSTTLRTFF
+180 TFYSNYLTTTLRTYF
-195 NCGTI
+195 NCATI

-207 YPLGGLVFLISIPFI
+207 YPLGGLVFLVSIPFI

-267 EIYEKKFNE
+267 AIYEKKFNE
-276 SAESFRLST
+276 SAENFRLST

-312 LAVLSISKGNMS
+312 LAVLSVSKGNMS

-366 DSVKGEKKSE
+366 DSVKNEKKTE
-376 VVNIKLES
+376 VSNINLES

-390 KNLSFSYDDRNVLNN
+390 KNLSFSYDDRKILNN
-405 INLRITK
+405 INLSITK

-425 KSTFAKILFKNLEDY
+425 KSTFAKVLFKNLDDY
-440 SGEILIDGKSLKDFS
+440 SGEILIDGKSLRDFS
-455 RLDINALGFYVS
+455 KLDINALGFYVS

-478 DNLKKATKLPEKA
+478 DNLKKATKLSEHE
-491 ILNWIEEKNILKFV
+491 ILEWIEEKNILKFV
-505 KTLPEGFNTIIGENG
+505 KTLPDGFNTIIGENG

-534 RSLLADRKIY
+534 RSLLANRKIY

-608 NSNFE
+608 NSNYE
-613 YRLLLDKQ
+613 YKMLLDKQ

>member
-1 MWYFSDTSIEIDY
+1 
-14 IFKFILGILQ
+14 
-24 ITNIKLFKE
+24 
-33 FFMDSDF
+33 MDSDF

-52 RRKELKHRL
+52 RRKELKNRL

-69 RFVYISSFLSWIQ
+69 RFVYIASFLSWIQ
-82 FLMRIISFGF
+82 FLMRVISFGF
-92 IAKGFSNLYQ
+92 IAKGFSNLYN
-102 KIDFNIFV
+102 KIDFNLFAYV
-110 YAVIAIGLNLLGFG
+110 VIAIGLNIFGFW
-124 ISILAKR
+124 ISIFAKR

-137 QFARDNLKS
+137 QFARDNLKV
-146 KFFDAFSKSDEE
+146 KFFDVFSKSDEE

-166 DVLTVASQGIDTLD
+166 DVLTVASQGIDSLD
-180 TFYSTYLSTTLRTFF
+180 TFYSNYLTTTLRTYF
-195 NCGTI
+195 NCATI

-207 YPLGGLVFLISIPFI
+207 YPLGGLAFLVSIPFI

-267 EIYEKKFNE
+267 AIYEKKFNE
-276 SAESFRLST
+276 SAENFRLST

-312 LAVLSISKGNMS
+312 LAVLSVSKGNMS

-366 DSVKGEKKSE
+366 DSVNNEKKTE
-376 VVNIKLES
+376 VSNINLKS

-390 KNLSFSYDDRNVLNN
+390 KNLSFSYDDRKILNN
-405 INLRITK
+405 INLSITK

-425 KSTFAKILFKNLEDY
+425 KSTFAKVLFKNLENY
-440 SGEILIDGKSLKDFS
+440 SGEILIDGKSLRDFS
-455 RLDINALGFYVS
+455 KSDINSLGFYVS

-478 DNLKKATKLPEKA
+478 DNLKKATKLSEHE
-491 ILNWIEEKNILKFV
+491 ILEWIEEKNILKFV
-505 KTLPEGFNTIIGENG
+505 KTLPDGFNTIIGENG
-520 RLISP
+520 KLISP

-534 RSLLADRKIY
+534 RSLLANRKIY

-608 NSNFE
+608 NSNYE
-613 YRLLLDKQ
+613 YKMLLDKQ
-621 NEMEEILNER
+621 NEMEAILNER

>member
-1 MWYFSDTSIEIDY
+1 
-14 IFKFILGILQ
+14 
-24 ITNIKLFKE
+24 
-33 FFMDSDF
+33 MDSDF

-52 RRKELKHRL
+52 RRKELKNRL

-92 IAKGFSNLYQ
+92 IAKGFSNLYN
-102 KIDFNIFV
+102 KIDFNFFAYV
-110 YAVIAIGLNLLGFG
+110 VIAIGLNIFGFW
-124 ISILAKR
+124 ISIFAKR

-137 QFARDNLKS
+137 QYARNNLKV
-146 KFFDAFSKSDEE
+146 KFFDAFSKGNEE

-166 DVLTVASQGIDTLD
+166 DVLTVASQGIDSLD
-180 TFYSTYLSTTLRTFF
+180 TFYSNYLTTTLRTYF
-195 NCGTI
+195 NCATI

-207 YPLGGLVFLISIPFI
+207 YPLGGLVFLVSIPFI

-267 EIYEKKFNE
+267 AIYEKKFNE
-276 SAESFRLST
+276 SAENFRLST

-312 LAVLSISKGNMS
+312 LAVFSVSKGNIS

-366 DSVKGEKKSE
+366 DSVKLEKKKDIS
-376 VVNIKLES
+376 NIELES

-405 INLRITK
+405 INLSITK

-425 KSTFAKILFKNLEDY
+425 KSTFAKILFKNLENY
-440 SGEILIDGKSLKDFS
+440 SGEILIDGKSLRDFS
-455 RLDINALGFYVS
+455 KSDINSLGFYVS

-478 DNLKKATKLPEKA
+478 DNLKKATKLSEKE
-491 ILNWIEEKNILKFV
+491 ILEWIEEKHILKFV
-505 KTLPEGFNTIIGENG
+505 KTLPDGFNTIIGENG

-534 RSLLADRKIY
+534 RSLLANRKIY

-608 NSNFE
+608 NSNYE
-613 YRLLLDKQ
+613 YKMLLDKQ
-621 NEMEEILNER
+621 NEMEAILNER

>member
-1 MWYFSDTSIEIDY
+1 
-14 IFKFILGILQ
+14 
-24 ITNIKLFKE
+24 
-33 FFMDSDF
+33 MDSDF

-52 RRKELKHRL
+52 RRKELKNRL

-69 RFVYISSFLSWIQ
+69 RFVYIASFLSWIQ

-92 IAKGFSNLYQ
+92 IAKGFSNLYN
-102 KIDFNIFV
+102 KIDFNLFAYV
-110 YAVIAIGLNLLGFG
+110 VITIGLNIFGFW
-124 ISILAKR
+124 ISIFAKR

-137 QFARDNLKS
+137 QYARNNLKV
-146 KFFDAFSKSDEE
+146 KFFDAFSKGNEE

-166 DVLTVASQGIDTLD
+166 DVLTVASQGIDSLD
-180 TFYSTYLSTTLRTFF
+180 TFYSNYLTTTLRTYF
-195 NCGTI
+195 NCATI

-207 YPLGGLVFLISIPFI
+207 YPLGGLVFLVSIPFI

-267 EIYEKKFNE
+267 AIYEKKFNE
-276 SAESFRLST
+276 SAENFRLST

-312 LAVLSISKGNMS
+312 LAVLSVSKGNMS

-366 DSVKGEKKSE
+366 DSVKNEKKTE
-376 VVNIKLES
+376 VSNIELKS

-390 KNLSFSYDDRNVLNN
+390 KNLSFSYDDRKILNN
-405 INLRITK
+405 INLSITK

-425 KSTFAKILFKNLEDY
+425 KSTFAKVLFKNLDDY
-440 SGEILIDGKSLKDFS
+440 SGEILIDGKSLRDFS
-455 RLDINALGFYVS
+455 KSDINALGFYVS

-478 DNLKKATKLPEKA
+478 DNLKKATKLSEHE
-491 ILNWIEEKNILKFV
+491 ILEWIEEKNILKFV
-505 KTLPEGFNTIIGENG
+505 KTLPDGFNTIIGENG
-520 RLISP
+520 KLISP

-608 NSNFE
+608 NSNYE
-613 YRLLLDKQ
+613 YKMLLDKQ
-621 NEMEEILNER
+621 NEMEAILNER

>member
-1 MWYFSDTSIEIDY
+1 
-14 IFKFILGILQ
+14 
-24 ITNIKLFKE
+24 
-33 FFMDSDF
+33 MDSDF

-52 RRKELKHRL
+52 RRKELKNRL

-69 RFVYISSFLSWIQ
+69 RFVYIASFLSWIQ

-92 IAKGFSNLYQ
+92 IAKGFSNLYN
-102 KIDFNIFV
+102 KIDFNLFAYV
-110 YAVIAIGLNLLGFG
+110 VIAIGLNIFGFW
-124 ISILAKR
+124 ISIFAKR

-137 QFARDNLKS
+137 QYARNNLKV
-146 KFFDAFSKSDEE
+146 KFFDAFSKGNEE

-166 DVLTVASQGIDTLD
+166 DVLTVASQGIDSLD
-180 TFYSTYLSTTLRTFF
+180 TFYSNYLTTTLRTYF
-195 NCGTI
+195 NCATI

-207 YPLGGLVFLISIPFI
+207 YPLGGLVFLVSIPFI

-267 EIYEKKFNE
+267 AIYEKKFNE
-276 SAESFRLST
+276 SAENFRLST

-300 GVMYLGIAISGF
+300 GVMYLGIVISGF
-312 LAVLSISKGNMS
+312 LAVLSVSKGNMS

-366 DSVKGEKKSE
+366 DSVKLEKKTE
-376 VVNIKLES
+376 VSNINLES

-390 KNLSFSYDDRNVLNN
+390 KNLSFSYDDRKVLNN
-405 INLRITK
+405 INLSINK

-425 KSTFAKILFKNLEDY
+425 KSTFAKILFKNLENY
-440 SGEILIDGKSLKDFS
+440 SGEILIDGKTLRDFS
-455 RLDINALGFYVS
+455 KSDINSLGFYVS

-478 DNLKKATKLPEKA
+478 DNLKKATKLSEHE
-491 ILNWIEEKNILKFV
+491 ILEWIEEKNILKFV
-505 KTLPEGFNTIIGENG
+505 KTLPDGFNTIIGENG

-534 RSLLADRKIY
+534 RSLLANRKIY

-589 VLFMGKEKSWDFGK
+589 VLFMGKEKSWDFAK

>member
-1 MWYFSDTSIEIDY
+1 
-14 IFKFILGILQ
+14 
-24 ITNIKLFKE
+24 
-33 FFMDSDF
+33 MDSDF

-52 RRKELKHRL
+52 RRKELKNRL

-69 RFVYISSFLSWIQ
+69 RFVYIASFLSWIQ

-92 IAKGFSNLYQ
+92 IAKGFSNLYN
-102 KIDFNIFV
+102 KMEFSLFT
-110 YAVIAIGLNLLGFG
+110 YAIIVIGLNILGFG
-124 ISILAKR
+124 ISIFAKR

-137 QFARDNLKS
+137 QFARDNLKV
-146 KFFDAFSKSDEE
+146 KFFDAFSKSEEE

-166 DVLTVASQGIDTLD
+166 DVLTVASQGIDSLD
-180 TFYSTYLSTTLRTFF
+180 TFYSNYLSTTLRTFF
-195 NCGTI
+195 NCATI
-200 LLIVAFI
+200 LLVVAFI

-237 QHYWSTYMDVSNL
+237 QHYWSTYMDVGNL

-267 EIYEKKFNE
+267 AIYEKKFNE
-276 SAESFRLST
+276 SAEKFRLST

-312 LAVLSISKGNMS
+312 LAVLSVSKGNIS

-366 DSVKGEKKSE
+366 DSVKLEKKKDIS
-376 VVNIKLES
+376 NIELES

-405 INLRITK
+405 INLSITK

-425 KSTFAKILFKNLEDY
+425 KSTFAKVLFKNLENY
-440 SGEILIDGKSLKDFS
+440 SGEILIDGKSLRDFS
-455 RLDINALGFYVS
+455 KSDINSLGFYVS

-478 DNLKKATKLPEKA
+478 DNLKKATKLSEHE
-491 ILNWIEEKNILKFV
+491 ILEWIEEKHILKFV
-505 KTLPEGFNTIIGENG
+505 KTLPDGFNTIIGENG

-534 RSLLADRKIY
+534 RSLLANRKIY

-608 NSNFE
+608 NSNYE
-613 YRLLLDKQ
+613 YKMLLDKQ
-621 NEMEEILNER
+621 NEMEAILNER

>member
-1 MWYFSDTSIEIDY
+1 
-14 IFKFILGILQ
+14 
-24 ITNIKLFKE
+24 
-33 FFMDSDF
+33 MDSDF
-40 STKIQKQKISRE
+40 NTKIQKQKISRE
-52 RRKELKHRL
+52 RRKELKNRL

-69 RFVYISSFLSWIQ
+69 RFVYIASFLSWIQ

-92 IAKGFSNLYQ
+92 IAKGFSNLYN
-102 KIDFNIFV
+102 KIDFNLFAYV
-110 YAVIAIGLNLLGFG
+110 VIAIGLNIFGFW
-124 ISILAKR
+124 ISIFAKR

-137 QFARDNLKS
+137 QFARDNLKV
-146 KFFDAFSKSDEE
+146 KFFDAFSKGNEE

-166 DVLTVASQGIDTLD
+166 DVLTVASQGIDSLD
-180 TFYSTYLSTTLRTFF
+180 TFYSNYLTTTLRTYF
-195 NCGTI
+195 NCATI

-207 YPLGGLVFLISIPFI
+207 YPLGGLVFLVSIPFI

-267 EIYEKKFNE
+267 AIYEKKFNE
-276 SAESFRLST
+276 SAENFRLST

-300 GVMYLGIAISGF
+300 GVMYLGIVISGF
-312 LAVLSISKGNMS
+312 LAVLSVSKGNMS

-366 DSVKGEKKSE
+366 DSVKLEKKTE
-376 VVNIKLES
+376 VSNINLES

-390 KNLSFSYDDRNVLNN
+390 KNLSFSYDDRKVLNN
-405 INLRITK
+405 INLSINK

-425 KSTFAKILFKNLEDY
+425 KSTFAKILFKNLENY
-440 SGEILIDGKSLKDFS
+440 SGEILIDGKSLRDFS
-455 RLDINALGFYVS
+455 KSDINSLGFYVS
-467 PDSYVFNESIM
+467 SDSYVFNESIM
-478 DNLKKATKLPEKA
+478 DNLKKATKLSEKE
-491 ILNWIEEKNILKFV
+491 ILEWIEEKHILKFV
-505 KTLPEGFNTIIGENG
+505 KTLPDGFNTIIGENG

-534 RSLLADRKIY
+534 RSLLANRKIY